1 MKPSNTKFV
10 VFALFI
16 AFTRVASLTLDERMD
31 WAAENPKGYLNWEI
45 QQHLLEIPRMIDT
58 AVEKS
63 EEDLTSFVIQRKSQ
77 GWAII
82 TASWADVYSR
92 YFSNDQTL
100 YKLYKKAIEEGN
112 FETLSSYGFFYSYGL
127 GFGLPLIIGLPE
139 TVLTCGRQDF
149 EDLIEDYGLE
159 RGLQPLLNEGYT
171 ARDLKSI
178 VKEFS
183 IILPVKLRCLD
194 EYKNLESMK
203 VQNSFKEFVSAMT
216 SRLQYDI

>member
-1 MKPSNTKFV
+1 MR
-10 VFALFI
+10 FAVLFAI
-16 AFTRVASLTLDERMD
+16 SFATNVASLTLDERMD
-31 WAAENPKGYLNWEI
+31 WSAQDPKGYLNFEI

-63 EEDLTSFVIQRKSQ
+63 EKDLTSFVIQRKSQ

-112 FETLSSYGFFYSYGL
+112 FQTLSNYGFFYSYGL

-171 ARDLKSI
+171 QKDLKSI

-183 IILPVKLRCLD
+183 IILPAKMRCID

>member
-1 MKPSNTKFV
+1 MATMFNI
-10 VFALFI
+10 L
-16 AFTRVASLTLDERMD
+16 
-31 WAAENPKGYLNWEI
+31 
-45 QQHLLEIPRMIDT
+45 
-58 AVEKS
+58 
-63 EEDLTSFVIQRKSQ
+63 
-77 GWAII
+77 
-82 TASWADVYSR
+82 
-92 YFSNDQTL
+92 
-100 YKLYKKAIEEGN
+100 
-112 FETLSSYGFFYSYGL
+112 GL

-139 TVLTCGRQDF
+139 TVLICGRPDF

-178 VKEFS
+178 IKEFS

-194 EYKNLESMK
+194 KYKNLESMK